1 MCQSM
6 PTKDSRTLIKEE
18 DHELHFEMIKTDDS
32 GGILRQLTK
41 KEEQQQVS
49 IYACMHAL
57 RKCVCLILVLTTRFG
72 DPDCVEGEQQKNQE
86 L

>member
-1 MCQSM
+1 M
-6 PTKDSRTLIKEE
+6 PTKDSRILIKEE

-32 GGILRQLTK
+32 GGILRQLSK
-41 KEEQQQVS
+41 KEEQQHLCM
-49 IYACMHAL
+49 YAHAL

-72 DPDCVEGEQQKNQE
+72 DPNCVEGEQQKIQE